1 MTINSVIVFLY
12 DNNMSY
18 LFQLRDNKESIIFPE
33 HWGLFGGEI
42 KENEEP
48 LDAAFRELQEE
59 IEYVP
64 DEIYEFRQYNRQDML
79 RGELQDYSIHAH
91 YAKLTVAQSELVL
104 HEGADLALFTE
115 NEILTGRM
123 FSEKFQKHFKIVP
136 PLMNFL
142 KDFINTSPIL
152 QKKYIEETREFFT

>member
-1 MTINSVIVFLY
+1 MIPIHSVIVFLY
-12 DNNMSY
+12 DDSSSY
-18 LFQLRDNKESIIFPE
+18 LFQLRDDKPSIIFPS

-42 KENEEP
+42 EENEEP
-48 LDAAFRELQEE
+48 REAAFRELHEE

-64 DEIYEFRQYNRQDML
+64 EKIYEFQRYHRQDLL
-79 RGELQDYSIHAH
+79 RGELRDYYIHAH

-115 NEILTGRM
+115 NEILTGQM
-123 FSEKFQKHFKIVP
+123 FSKKFQKRFQIVP

-142 KDFINTSPIL
+142 KDFLNAFPIL
-152 QKKYIEETREFFT
+152 QKTIY